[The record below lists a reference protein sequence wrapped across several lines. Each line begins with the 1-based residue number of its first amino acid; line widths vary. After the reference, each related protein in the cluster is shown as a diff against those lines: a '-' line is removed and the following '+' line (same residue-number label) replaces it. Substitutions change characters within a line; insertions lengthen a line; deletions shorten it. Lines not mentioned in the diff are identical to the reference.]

1 MRLKL
6 HFPWLIFLV
15 PYLGTK
21 KHKWNIER
29 LLRMMPYSVKNSD
42 IYYSIYYSFNYQT
55 LFHTYCVKVKLV
67 VLERFLWQIL
77 WNIVLWNLQRVIQ
90 WKLSFSQSENF
101 IIEFL
106 MYIMEKKHAILESQN
121 MLKVLAFYFLDI

>member
-21 KHKWNIER
+21 KHKRNTER

-55 LFHTYCVKVKLV
+55 LFHTYCAKVKLV
-67 VLERFLWQIL
+67 VFGRIF
-77 WNIVLWNLQRVIQ
+77 
-90 WKLSFSQSENF
+90 
-101 IIEFL
+101 
-106 MYIMEKKHAILESQN
+106 MTDIMEYCA
-121 MLKVLAFYFLDI
+121 LKPAACRRMEVIIFRE